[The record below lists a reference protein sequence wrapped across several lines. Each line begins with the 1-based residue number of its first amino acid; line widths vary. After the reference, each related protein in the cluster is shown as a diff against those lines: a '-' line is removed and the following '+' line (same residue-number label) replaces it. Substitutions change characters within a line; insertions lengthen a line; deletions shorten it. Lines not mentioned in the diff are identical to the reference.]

1 MLLLGDNGL
10 KFSCAAGNKGGRSS
24 NLPLVVG
31 LALALV
37 QIAVTLALS
46 FLLFAQNAIFALL
59 LSASALAFLFIV
71 LTVAWRMLSNG
82 QRLYNFEI
90 TPTELILEI
99 LSLPPESS
107 DQAKK
112 KQQKQGQNKRSQ
124 RRKIGRVMV
133 YLPDVRYCE
142 YYPYPDSA
150 SMIFHT
156 AYSHLEVPL
165 WPLGE
170 RRNDLVDYLIGLGI
184 EVVNVQFDDEIPS
197 LN

>member
-37 QIAVTLALS
+37 QIAVTLTLS
-46 FLLFAQNAIFALL
+46 LLLFAQNAIFALL

-71 LTVAWRMLSNG
+71 LTVAMRMLSNG
-82 QRLYNFEI
+82 QRLYNFEV

-99 LSLPPESS
+99 LSLPPEPSERQS
-107 DQAKK
+107 KKQDKRKK
-112 KQQKQGQNKRSQ
+112 KRSE

-133 YLPDVRYCE
+133 FLPDVRYCE

>member
-46 FLLFAQNAIFALL
+46 FLLFAQNAVFALL
-59 LSASALAFLFIV
+59 LAASALAFLFIV
-71 LTVAWRMLSNG
+71 LTVAMRMLSNG

-107 DQAKK
+107 ARDKKK
-112 KQQKQGQNKRSQ
+112 KQSLHKRSE

>member
-1 MLLLGDNGL
+1 MLGDNGL

-37 QIAVTLALS
+37 QIAVTLTLS
-46 FLLFAQNAIFALL
+46 LLLFAQNAIFALL

-71 LTVAWRMLSNG
+71 LTVAMRMLSNG
-82 QRLYNFEI
+82 QRLYNFEV

-99 LSLPPESS
+99 LSLPPEPSERQS
-107 DQAKK
+107 KKQDKRKK
-112 KQQKQGQNKRSQ
+112 KRSE

-133 YLPDVRYCE
+133 FLPDVRYCE

>member
-10 KFSCAAGNKGGRSS
+10 KFSCAAGNRGGRSS

-37 QIAVTLALS
+37 QIAVTLTLS
-46 FLLFAQNAIFALL
+46 LLLFSQNAIFALL

-71 LTVAWRMLSNG
+71 LTVAMRMLSNG
-82 QRLYNFEI
+82 QRLYNFEV

-99 LSLPPESS
+99 LSLPPEPSERQS
-107 DQAKK
+107 KKQDKGKK
-112 KQQKQGQNKRSQ
+112 KRSE

-133 YLPDVRYCE
+133 FLPDVRYCE